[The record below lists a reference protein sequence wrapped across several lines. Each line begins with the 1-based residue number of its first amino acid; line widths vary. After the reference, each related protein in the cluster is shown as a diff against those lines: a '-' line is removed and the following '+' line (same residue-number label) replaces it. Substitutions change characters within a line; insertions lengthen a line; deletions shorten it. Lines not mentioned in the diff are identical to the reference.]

1 MDERNF
7 SERLKAIKAEIL
19 ALKQAHEY
27 GLNSPKFY
35 YKIVRVD
42 FTPTLSNVDL
52 RVTIKYD
59 TDKNTMPMQ
68 IWNTTY
74 DNIYGQTWNQNTKEF
89 VMSYSGIGILGYN
102 IFSITTTKPIKSMEL
117 IVV

>member
-42 FTPTLSNVDL
+42 FTPTISNVDL

-68 IWNTTY
+68 IWNTSY
-74 DNIYGQTWNQNTKEF
+74 YNIYGQTWNQNTKEF
-89 VMSYSGIGILGYN
+89 RMSYSALGILGYN